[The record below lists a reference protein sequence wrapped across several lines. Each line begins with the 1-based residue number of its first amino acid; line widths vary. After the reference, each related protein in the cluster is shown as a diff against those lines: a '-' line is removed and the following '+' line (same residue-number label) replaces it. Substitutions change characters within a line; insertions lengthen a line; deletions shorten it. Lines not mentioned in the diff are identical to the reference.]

1 MELENSRKR
10 NTTSNIIKLFF
21 CMCFVFVAF
30 LFKNNINAATY
41 GILEYKEINNGTE
54 IEITGCDKNAT
65 GTLNIPSTINGKPVT
80 SIATYAFKNC
90 SNFTGSLVIP
100 DSVTSIGEWAFN
112 DCSGFTGSL
121 VIPNSVTRI
130 GNCAFTGCSGFTG
143 DLVIP
148 DSVTR
153 IDSETFLGCTGFNG
167 KLVIPNSVTSIGEW
181 AFCGCSS
188 FTGSLVIPNS
198 VTSIGGEAFSGCSG
212 FTGSLVIPNSVTSIG
227 SSAFSDCSG
236 FTGSLVIPN
245 SVTSIGKWAF
255 SGCSGFTGS
264 LVIPDSVTSIGAF
277 AFSSCSGFNG
287 SLVISDSVT
296 SIGKQTFDECKNL
309 TGDLII
315 PNSVT
320 SIGDYAF
327 SGCSGFTGSLVIP
340 DSVTSIGAY
349 AFSRCSGFTGNLVI
363 PNSVTSIGDWTF
375 RSCSG
380 FTGDLI
386 IPDSVT
392 SIGERAF
399 DACKGFNGKLLIPD
413 SVTSIGEYAF
423 NDCSKIKRVVFY
435 ADSPEVGIGCFASSS
450 CPIYYRK
457 ATTGFTTNNNY
468 DVSRLVPYELKLV
481 NSSIKITDFSNS
493 KYIKLADYDYDFIGD
508 LVKGISYT
516 SDDENIASVK
526 SDGRIITKRN
536 GKTKVNA
543 IVSMGNSTKVI
554 LSENVDI
561 DIPLVTSISLDKEKL
576 DFIFTNTQ
584 KINATVLPNA
594 AKKTLEW
601 TSSNESV
608 AVVDQDGVVR
618 AISNGNAIITCVTTD
633 GTNISKSV
641 NVTVSGISKGFSSK
655 GDINNDGKVDLVDVF
670 LVYNYYLKSTG
681 NTSIDENL
689 LSKVDL
695 NGDKKIDLLDVYLTY
710 NIYLKRSSA
719 ANGFSLT
726 YKVGEGGKISDSSR
740 MVVVGEMCK
749 ASATPNT
756 GYKFVGWYVNDKIIS
771 PDSTMSFTMPNGDT
785 TVEARFVKIYVSL
798 VRQMSDYTSDIIG
811 DNGFSI
817 TTVAGKDTIV
827 YASCSGI
834 EFSSTSSGVTVSYS
848 DSIDGP
854 YENVGSVTKFNT
866 YTSSK
871 AGYYK
876 FMGSPMTI
884 KASCA
889 IQNDLKKVTIAK
901 MDGGSSFAGNKI
913 TTGAGGNIYF
923 RPSSDCVLTI
933 ESVSVGGIRES
944 DTLDGTYTNG
954 KSISKDGKYNLESG
968 KYYCIGEANVIGYIK
983 DLNESAVYI
992 SK

>member
-41 GILEYKEINNGTE
+41 GIFKYEEINNGIE
-54 IEITGCDKNAT
+54 IRITGCDKNAT
-65 GTLNIPSTINGKPVT
+65 GTLNIPSTIDGKPVT
-80 SIATYAFKNC
+80 SIGDKAFDEC

-100 DSVTSIGEWAFN
+100 E
-112 DCSGFTGSL
+112 
-121 VIPNSVTRI
+121 
-130 GNCAFTGCSGFTG
+130 
-143 DLVIP
+143 
-148 DSVTR
+148 
-153 IDSETFLGCTGFNG
+153 
-167 KLVIPNSVTSIGEW
+167 
-181 AFCGCSS
+181 
-188 FTGSLVIPNS
+188 
-198 VTSIGGEAFSGCSG
+198 
-212 FTGSLVIPNSVTSIG
+212 
-227 SSAFSDCSG
+227 
-236 FTGSLVIPN
+236 
-245 SVTSIGKWAF
+245 
-255 SGCSGFTGS
+255 
-264 LVIPDSVTSIGAF
+264 
-277 AFSSCSGFNG
+277 
-287 SLVISDSVT
+287 
-296 SIGKQTFDECKNL
+296 
-309 TGDLII
+309 
-315 PNSVT
+315 
-320 SIGDYAF
+320 
-327 SGCSGFTGSLVIP
+327 
-340 DSVTSIGAY
+340 
-349 AFSRCSGFTGNLVI
+349 
-363 PNSVTSIGDWTF
+363 
-375 RSCSG
+375 
-380 FTGDLI
+380 
-386 IPDSVT
+386 SVT

-399 DACKGFNGKLLIPD
+399 DACKGFNGKLVIPD

-423 NDCSKIKRVVFY
+423 DDCSKIKRVVFY

-508 LVKGISYT
+508 LVKGIYYT

-554 LSENVDI
+554 LSENVNI
-561 DIPLVTSISLDKEKL
+561 DIPLVTSISLDKSKL

-584 KINATVLPNA
+584 KINATVLPDNA
-594 AKKTLEW
+594 VKKTLKW
-601 TSSNESV
+601 TSSDESV
-608 AVVDQDGVVR
+608 AIVDQNGVVR
-618 AISNGNAIITCVTTD
+618 AVSNGSAIITCTTTD
-633 GTNISKSV
+633 GSNISKSV
-641 NVTVSGISKGFSSK
+641 NVTVSGIPKGFSNK

-710 NIYLKRSSA
+710 NIYLKRSSV

-726 YKVGEGGKISDSSR
+726 YKVGEGGTISDNSR
-740 MVVVGEMCK
+740 IAKVGEECK
-749 ASATPNT
+749 VSVTPKAE
-756 GYKFVGWYVNDKIIS
+756 YIFDGWYVNDKLIS
-771 PDSTMSFTMPNGDT
+771 TDETLSFTMPNGDT

>member
-41 GILEYKEINNGTE
+41 GIFKYEEINNGIE
-54 IEITGCDKNAT
+54 IRITGCDKNAT
-65 GTLNIPSTINGKPVT
+65 GTLNIPSTIDGKPVT
-80 SIATYAFKNC
+80 SIGDKAFDEC

-100 DSVTSIGEWAFN
+100 E
-112 DCSGFTGSL
+112 
-121 VIPNSVTRI
+121 
-130 GNCAFTGCSGFTG
+130 
-143 DLVIP
+143 
-148 DSVTR
+148 
-153 IDSETFLGCTGFNG
+153 
-167 KLVIPNSVTSIGEW
+167 
-181 AFCGCSS
+181 
-188 FTGSLVIPNS
+188 
-198 VTSIGGEAFSGCSG
+198 
-212 FTGSLVIPNSVTSIG
+212 
-227 SSAFSDCSG
+227 
-236 FTGSLVIPN
+236 
-245 SVTSIGKWAF
+245 
-255 SGCSGFTGS
+255 
-264 LVIPDSVTSIGAF
+264 
-277 AFSSCSGFNG
+277 
-287 SLVISDSVT
+287 
-296 SIGKQTFDECKNL
+296 
-309 TGDLII
+309 
-315 PNSVT
+315 
-320 SIGDYAF
+320 
-327 SGCSGFTGSLVIP
+327 
-340 DSVTSIGAY
+340 
-349 AFSRCSGFTGNLVI
+349 
-363 PNSVTSIGDWTF
+363 
-375 RSCSG
+375 
-380 FTGDLI
+380 
-386 IPDSVT
+386 SVT

-399 DACKGFNGKLLIPD
+399 DACKGFNGKLVIPD

-423 NDCSKIKRVVFY
+423 DDCSKIKRVVFY

-457 ATTGFTTNNNY
+457 GTTGFTADNNY

-481 NSSIKITDFSNS
+481 NTSIKITDFSNS

-641 NVTVSGISKGFSSK
+641 NVTVSGISEGFSSK

-771 PDSTMSFTMPNGDT
+771 SDSTMSFTMPNGDT
-785 TVEARFVKIYVSL
+785 TVEARFVK
-798 VRQMSDYTSDIIG
+798 
-811 DNGFSI
+811 
-817 TTVAGKDTIV
+817 
-827 YASCSGI
+827 
-834 EFSSTSSGVTVSYS
+834 
-848 DSIDGP
+848 
-854 YENVGSVTKFNT
+854 
-866 YTSSK
+866 
-871 AGYYK
+871 
-876 FMGSPMTI
+876 
-884 KASCA
+884 
-889 IQNDLKKVTIAK
+889 
-901 MDGGSSFAGNKI
+901 KI
-913 TTGAGGNIYF
+913 MF
-923 RPSSDCVLTI
+923 R
-933 ESVSVGGIRES
+933 
-944 DTLDGTYTNG
+944 
-954 KSISKDGKYNLESG
+954 
-968 KYYCIGEANVIGYIK
+968 
-983 DLNESAVYI
+983 
-992 SK
+992 